1 MTGWTTVRPT
11 EGETMRLLYEEHFAR
26 YELSKGQR
34 VRYRRGLQ
42 MLLAWLRPAPCESWQ
57 GVWGT
62 RVEAKGAW
70 KDLIAPLEHSGRTCL
85 YKAVQVLVANRVV
98 RPSYGWLLG
107 HGLGDV
113 YYLLFDTTECEAR
126 DRIAGAAR
134 ELGYGAHTLNSVW
147 VLLGRVLAHTG
158 KTLDDVSS
166 ADLLEL
172 RAAAHDTD
180 HVVVGHFAVTR
191 LLFHLGIVRDPLLS
205 PGYFRTVRP
214 TVEQLVDGFD
224 IRTSAAREVFAL
236 YLKER
241 EPILDFNSLRQIANS
256 LLRLFWCDIEAHHPD
271 VAGLNLSGDVIDQWR
286 RRVRLLPSGQ
296 PRANFEAVFFTVRAF
311 YLDILQWSTTNPG
324 VWARYA
330 CPCPIRDSDLASNRK
345 SVLQQRARTHARI
358 RLMQP
363 MLTRFVTHVRK
374 HRHAAERL
382 LAAASACPAGGTFE
396 LDGVR
401 YIRQRHSVTTER
413 QCGTAVPVMIRQ
425 VDLPAERNL
434 NCRIME
440 DRAFWAWAVTEILRL
455 TGLRCEELLEL
466 THVSLRDHTM
476 ADGQRVLLLQI
487 APSKQDRERVLPVC
501 PELAHV
507 LAQVVERARGKARQ
521 IPCIPRYDPCER
533 SISAPLPYLFQGGPK
548 RQRGVFCR
556 EHIRQLLR
564 DARASA
570 GLEDSDGVRV
580 GFQPPAFRR
589 LLATEAVNSG
599 LPLHIAAKLLGHT
612 DLNTTRGYVA
622 VYEEE
627 VVRQYQI
634 YLARRRTFRPP
645 HEYREPTTAEWSE
658 FAKHFRRRRM
668 ALGDCYRPYG
678 TDCPHEHACIRC
690 SQLRVDPTQLPRL
703 QEIEVD
709 THRLLNEARHHGWEG
724 EAAALELTL
733 AHTREQKTQAER
745 LQAADTA

>member
-1 MTGWTTVRPT
+1 MTGWTTIRPA
-11 EGETMRLLYEEHFAR
+11 EGEAIHQLYEEHFVR

-42 MLLAWLRPAPCESWQ
+42 MLLAWLRPASSESWQ
-57 GVWGT
+57 EIWEA

-70 KDLIAPLEHSGRTCL
+70 KDLIAPLTHSGRTCL
-85 YKAVQVLVANRVV
+85 YKAVQVLVAHRVV
-98 RPSYGWLLG
+98 RPSYGWLLD
-107 HGLGDV
+107 HGPGAI
-113 YYLLFDTTECEAR
+113 YYLLFDTTEREVR
-126 DRIAGAAR
+126 DRIASAAR
-134 ELGYGAHTLNSVW
+134 ELGYGAHTLDGVW

-158 KTLDDVSS
+158 KTLDDICS

-172 RAAAHDTD
+172 RAAARKTG
-180 HVVVGHFAVTR
+180 HVVVGHFVATR
-191 LLFHLGIVRDPLLS
+191 ILFHLGIARDPLLS

-214 TVEQLVDGFD
+214 TVEQLVDGFG
-224 IRTSAAREVFAL
+224 IRTPAVREVFVL

-241 EPILDFNSLRQIANS
+241 EPTLDFNSLRQIADS
-256 LLRLFWCDIEAHHPD
+256 LLRLFWCDIERHHPD
-271 VAGLNLSGDVIDQWR
+271 VAGLTLRGDVIDQWR

-324 VWARYA
+324 VWAQHA

-358 RLMQP
+358 RAMQP
-363 MLTRFVTHVRK
+363 MLARFVAHVRK
-374 HRHAAERL
+374 HRDAAERL

-396 LDGVR
+396 LEGIR

-413 QCGTAVPVMIRQ
+413 QGGTAVPIMICQ
-425 VDLPAERNL
+425 ADLPAAKKL
-434 NCRIME
+434 NCRIIE

-476 ADGQRVLLLQI
+476 ADGQRVLLFQI

-501 PELAHV
+501 PELAHA
-507 LAQVVERARGKARQ
+507 LARVVERARGKASQ

-533 SISAPLPYLFQGGPK
+533 SISASLPYLFQGGPK

-564 DARASA
+564 DASALA
-570 GLEDSDGVRV
+570 GLQDSDGARV
-580 GFQPPAFRR
+580 GFQPHDFRR

-627 VVRQYQI
+627 VVRQYQM

-724 EAAALELTL
+724 EAAALEMTL
-733 AHTREQKTQAER
+733 AHTREKKVQAKR